1 MSSLKKWWADG
12 PVTRNF
18 DGEQMVSGEKM
29 LANGTVS
36 VSVFAPSHLQD
47 RGELPCAL
55 ARSAKT
61 ARSPCL
67 GVDQGL
73 VLPLRSPWKKIKQ
86 KHWYQ

>member
-1 MSSLKKWWADG
+1 MVSRWWADG

-18 DGEQMVSGEKM
+18 DGVQMVSGEKM

-47 RGELPCAL
+47 RGWA
-55 ARSAKT
+55 
-61 ARSPCL
+61 
-67 GVDQGL
+67 
-73 VLPLRSPWKKIKQ
+73 PLRSGAKRQDRSLPLFGDRSGAGPPPALSLQKIKQ